1 MARLAK
7 TAARGYGGEH
17 QKLRKRWAAIVAA
30 GQVNCWRCGRWIA
43 PRSRWE
49 LGHSE
54 DRTRWMGPECF
65 ECNRGARRGRPLRKR
80 VVVARVITTD
90 RW

>member
-7 TAARGYGGEH
+7 TSSRGYGNEH
-17 QKLRKRWAAIVAA
+17 QRLRKRWAAIVAA
-30 GQVNCWRCGRWIA
+30 GMVRCWRCGQSIL
-43 PRSRWE
+43 PGSRWE

-65 ECNRGARRGRPLRKR
+65 ECNRGAGRRGRPLRKR
-80 VVVARVITTD
+80 VVATRTVVD